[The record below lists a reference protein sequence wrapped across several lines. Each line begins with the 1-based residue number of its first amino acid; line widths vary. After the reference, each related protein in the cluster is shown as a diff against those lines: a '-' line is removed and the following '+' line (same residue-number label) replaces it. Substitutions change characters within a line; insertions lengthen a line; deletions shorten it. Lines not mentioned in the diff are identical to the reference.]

1 MLISNRGQDIEDNR
15 GRWFSPYNPDIK
27 EPNNPADILTNYF
40 NDCVLQKNFNNI
52 FAFDENNNVQPPP
65 DISSEDFIQ
74 AASYLICDMGSSYAA
89 HTLTVYRE
97 LITHENAKLCFETL
111 YDRYAMQNLSSKTF
125 SGISS
130 LKSFNTG
137 HFGEIRKVFS
147 QARSL
152 ISKMRFSK
160 RFLTVV
166 TTPSVIQ
173 MVACLQ
179 MVGKCSRS

>member
-111 YDRYAMQNLSSKTF
+111 YDRYADAEPFIKDLLRNFFFEIFQYGPLWGNKESVFASALTDKQNAFFKTIFDRGYYTLS
-125 SGISS
+125 
-130 LKSFNTG
+130 NTDG
-137 HFGEIRKVFS
+137 RLFADGRK
-147 QARSL
+147 
-152 ISKMRFSK
+152 M
-160 RFLTVV
+160 
-166 TTPSVIQ
+166 
-173 MVACLQ
+173 
-179 MVGKCSRS
+179 